1 MQEGLTSH
9 ERLPLLHQ
17 AILTL
22 NDVSGEGAV
31 SEEVEEKI
39 RAAVDKAAEERD
51 FEAASKLQKQLK
63 LLEETQREEGNPQW
77 ADDTRN
83 MARLGNKLNN
93 QKLNSMAQHRTPPE
107 NFSQWRVERV
117 AEFESEIQII
127 QQEERP
133 FTINGGIER

>member
-1 MQEGLTSH
+1 MSR

-31 SEEVEEKI
+31 SEEVGAL

-93 QKLNSMAQHRTPPE
+93 QNLISMAQHRTPLRISVNGELNEWLNLKAKFKSSSKKKRPLLK
-107 NFSQWRVERV
+107 WR
-117 AEFESEIQII
+117 
-127 QQEERP
+127 
-133 FTINGGIER
+133 N